1 MTNLTGY
8 APNSIGYAPYP
19 QPKALS
25 QVGFALRT
33 STQPAQETTQN
44 QTVITPRTKRV
55 IKIISCSREH
65 MYKVFT
71 SEQLHILTRHV
82 CIYIYTYIY
91 IHVTHRRKYK
101 VQHDASEKCT
111 TKQTLFSAKSGE
123 CHVFPLPI
131 GLREWLKRKDN
142 SRALFVCGGWV
153 GTKTTQERR

>member
-1 MTNLTGY
+1 MTGVSIARLQRHYLGLTVHSCPGL
-8 APNSIGYAPYP
+8 ITF
-19 QPKALS
+19 LS

-71 SEQLHILTRHV
+71 SEQLYILTRHV
-82 CIYIYTYIY
+82 CIYIHIY
-91 IHVTHRRKYK
+91 IHVTHRRKI
-101 VQHDASEKCT
+101 QSTTNSSEKCT

-131 GLREWLKRKDN
+131 TRVRCLC
-142 SRALFVCGGWV
+142 VVGGW
-153 GTKTTQERR
+153 GQKTTQERR